1 MKKILSILCA
11 AFMLGSCSDFLE
23 EYSQDLSKVE
33 TYTDLDEVLMGEGY
47 LPVGEYDVSYGGLA
61 DGVRCF
67 QSIHFMSDELVN
79 YINSKSGDYAGILD
93 EMFGYHTWQQ
103 VVGLSFD
110 RSTTYA
116 EDGDLNQTYKS
127 INVCNMVL
135 DAIDEQK
142 AENEEQ
148 ELEKS
153 RIKGEAAFL
162 RALYYFELVNLYGKP
177 YCEAN
182 LSSPSVPIKLSPV
195 VEDMD
200 YTCNTVEEVYGQIV
214 EDLNLADTCLV
225 NAKVK
230 NHPYRADIT
239 AVYLLKSRVY
249 LYMQDWEKALE
260 YAQKTLEK
268 NSGLLDLNSF
278 SGGEVLSK
286 TSPETIFSMGG
297 HLLSTSIQRDHG
309 INSWGEY
316 ANVPVYVMSDDL
328 INAFDEGDNDL
339 RTKYYITKD
348 TVGSDGYSPIPFTV
362 EWTFR
367 KVYGWEVEKKDVS
380 DSFLFRTAEAYLN
393 GAEAAAILGDEATA
407 RALLKTLRDNRM
419 ADSRAIT
426 ESGQALVD
434 LIRMERQREL
444 CLEGHRW
451 FDLRRYMVRN
461 PYTYTKEIVHYYT
474 EYDSEYSDGQPVQT
488 WSYKLEANDEAYTL
502 ALPQEIR
509 DFQPTVG
516 TNNRPARAGSSY
528 TPPAD
533 EEIDTGGDSE
543 YDEGYDVGYEDGYAA
558 GQKDA
563 ADDLYYEGAYYDD
576 YNSPYEYGSEADD
589 GYYWGFE
596 DGYYD
601 GYYGY

>member
-1 MKKILSILCA
+1 MA
-11 AFMLGSCSDFLE
+11 
-23 EYSQDLSKVE
+23 
-33 TYTDLDEVLMGEGY
+33 
-47 LPVGEYDVSYGGLA
+47 
-61 DGVRCF
+61 
-67 QSIHFMSDELVN
+67 DELVN
-79 YINSKSGDYAGILD
+79 YINSKSGDYTGALD

-110 RSTTYA
+110 RTTTYA
-116 EDGDLNQTYKS
+116 EDGDLNQAYKS

-135 DAIDEQK
+135 DAIDEQNT
-142 AENEEQ
+142 ENEEQ
-148 ELEKS
+148 KLEKN

-182 LSSPSVPIKLSPV
+182 LSSPGVPIKLSPV
-195 VEDMD
+195 VEDKD
-200 YTCNTVEEVYGQIV
+200 YTCNTVEEVYAQIV

-286 TSPETIFSMGG
+286 SSPETIFSMGG
-297 HLLSTSIQRDHG
+297 HLLSTTIHRDHG
-309 INSWGEY
+309 VNSWGEY

-380 DSFLFRTAEAYLN
+380 DNFLFRTAEAYLN
-393 GAEAAAILGDEATA
+393 LAEAAACLGDAYTTEALNA
-407 RALLKTLRDNRM
+407 YNTLRQNRIPNYQ
-419 ADSRAIT
+419 AET
-426 ESGQALVD
+426 GLSGKALVD
-434 LIRMERQREL
+434 AIRLERRREL

-451 FDLRRYMVRN
+451 FDLRRYMVN
-461 PYTYTKEIVHYYT
+461 ELYPEETTLTNDYAVWDYSYT
-474 EYDSEYSDGQPVQT
+474 SYSYEMT
-488 WSYKLEANDEAYTL
+488 LYRRYTL
-502 ALPQEIR
+502 PPHDGAWTLPI
-509 DFQPTVG
+509 
-516 TNNRPARAGSSY
+516 
-528 TPPAD
+528 PAD
-533 EEIDTGGDSE
+533 EL
-543 YDEGYDVGYEDGYAA
+543 
-558 GQKDA
+558 DA
-563 ADDLYYEGAYYDD
+563 NHGMPDNERGPRD
-576 YNSPYEYGSEADD
+576 YVSLL
-589 GYYWGFE
+589 
-596 DGYYD
+596 
-601 GYYGY
+601 